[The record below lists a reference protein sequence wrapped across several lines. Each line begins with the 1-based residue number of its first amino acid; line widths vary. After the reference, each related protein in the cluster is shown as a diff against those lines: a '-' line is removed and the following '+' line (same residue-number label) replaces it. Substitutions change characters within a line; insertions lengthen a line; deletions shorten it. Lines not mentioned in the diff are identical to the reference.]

1 MDAAGRVLVIAC
13 GALAREINALKRANQ
28 WDAVDITCLPPE
40 LHNHPERIPAAVTA
54 AIAEGRARY
63 AKLFVA
69 YADCGTG
76 GLLDRVLEAEQ
87 VERLPG
93 AHCYEFFATSPVFE
107 SLAEAE
113 PGTFYLTDF
122 LVRHFDR
129 LVAGSLGIDRHPELI
144 AEYFRHYSRVL
155 YLIQEGAH
163 GLSDEAREIASRLG
177 LRYEERETGYG
188 DLHTALAAKLG
199 KATIGV
205 VVESASA

>member
-13 GALAREINALKRANQ
+13 GALAREIHALKRANH
-28 WDAVDITCLPPE
+28 WDALDIACLPPE
-40 LHNHPERIPAAVTA
+40 LHNHPDRIPDAVA
-54 AIAEGRARY
+54 EAIAKGRATHRH
-63 AKLFVA
+63 LFVA

-76 GLLDRVLEAEQ
+76 GLLDRLLEQEQ

-93 AHCYEFFATSPVFE
+93 AHCYEFFATSRVFE
-107 SLAEAE
+107 VLADAE

-155 YLIQEGAH
+155 YLVQDAAH
-163 GLSDEAREIASRLG
+163 GLSDEARSIAARLG

-188 DLHTALAAKLG
+188 DLQGALAGSLAK
-199 KATIGV
+199 TRIGV
-205 VVESASA
+205 VVEATTA